1 MVVPGQHDPAVYT
14 DPGAGMPDGLVHS
27 AGVSDSEVRCP
38 VHGTPAA
45 YWHAA
50 GDWTCTVPDCG
61 YGCGIATADTV
72 ASAILAALS
81 FRHPRPA
88 GGGRL
93 RQWLRR
99 RRRRPRY

>member
-1 MVVPGQHDPAVYT
+1 
-14 DPGAGMPDGLVHS
+14 MPYGLVHS
-27 AGVSDSEVRCP
+27 AGVSDSGVRCP
-38 VHGTPAA
+38 VHGIPAA

-81 FRHPRPA
+81 FRHPQPP